1 MEQRGQSPHRT
12 GKGADS
18 AGDGR
23 GSRNISGASGGG
35 GAVEADAEDAVGQ
48 TTALTR
54 TQASSLLWLLDT
66 DLEEN
71 RDGNDMREHHRPCV
85 QSRCAQ
91 VCALAALRG
100 DQPDSA
106 SVPSGWSTKSEPA
119 HPLVRVSMGPL
130 RGTIRYGLNHR
141 SRLDYRSRLNH
152 CNRINHCS
160 RLN

>member
-1 MEQRGQSPHRT
+1 MGEAHATSVEL
-12 GKGADS
+12 AV
-18 AGDGR
+18 
-23 GSRNISGASGGG
+23 GG

-85 QSRCAQ
+85 QGRCAQ

-100 DQPDSA
+100 DQPDS
-106 SVPSGWSTKSEPA
+106 
-119 HPLVRVSMGPL
+119 VRC
-130 RGTIRYGLNHR
+130 HR
-141 SRLDYRSRLNH
+141 VGAQNRSQQILW
-152 CNRINHCS
+152 
-160 RLN
+160 

>member
-1 MEQRGQSPHRT
+1 MANHPT
-12 GKGADS
+12 GLGKERIRQEMGEAHATS
-18 AGDGR
+18 VELAV
-23 GSRNISGASGGG
+23 GG

-100 DQPDSA
+100 DQPDRRIRAIGLEHKIGESPILWCA
-106 SVPSGWSTKSEPA
+106 YRWA
-119 HPLVRVSMGPL
+119 H
-130 RGTIRYGLNHR
+130 
-141 SRLDYRSRLNH
+141 
-152 CNRINHCS
+152 
-160 RLN
+160 

>member
-1 MEQRGQSPHRT
+1 M
-12 GKGADS
+12 
-18 AGDGR
+18 
-23 GSRNISGASGGG
+23 
-35 GAVEADAEDAVGQ
+35 GQ

-100 DQPDSA
+100 DQPDERIRA
-106 SVPSGWSTKSEPA
+106 IGWEHKIGESPI
-119 HPLVRVSMGPL
+119 LW
-130 RGTIRYGLNHR
+130 
-141 SRLDYRSRLNH
+141 
-152 CNRINHCS
+152 
-160 RLN
+160 